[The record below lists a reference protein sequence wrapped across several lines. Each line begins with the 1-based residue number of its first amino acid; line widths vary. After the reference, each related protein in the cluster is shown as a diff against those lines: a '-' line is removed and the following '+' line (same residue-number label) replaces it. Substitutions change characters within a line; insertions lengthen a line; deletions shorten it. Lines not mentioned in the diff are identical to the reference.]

1 MSPLFFA
8 LAFAIVALLV
18 YMGRYS
24 GRVRAEASRF
34 IAAPP
39 EAVYAGVADL
49 QRWQAWNPWL
59 EHARDARP
67 EIDGITLAWDVPEVG
82 RGSVRQVMQRP
93 GSALRQQF
101 EFALPFACRGR
112 SDWQFEPA
120 PGGTRVTWR
129 FKGRVAFTLRAF
141 AATVQGATGLD
152 LRFGLDRL
160 AASLE
165 SAAPAYTLDYAGTQP
180 QPPARFAQQ
189 LHRGPLDLASVV
201 TDAVE
206 RARVVTADHAIDVGS
221 LDEVEVYADR
231 NRLLQALM
239 QLVDNAVA
247 VCPPG
252 GRIAIGCT
260 RLGARAQL
268 WVRDQGPGIALAD
281 REGIFERHARATDSY
296 DGTGLGLA
304 IVAAIARAHGGDARV
319 GESSPDGTTMVVEI
333 PALAQEVS

>member
-1 MSPLFFA
+1 MSPLVFA
-8 LAFAIVALLV
+8 LGFAIVALLV

-67 EIDGITLAWDVPEVG
+67 DIDGVTLAWNVPDVG
-82 RGSVRQVMQRP
+82 RGSVRQVTQRP

-101 EFALPFACRGR
+101 DFALPFACKGR
-112 SDWQFEPA
+112 SDWQFAPA

-129 FKGRVAFTLRAF
+129 FQGRVAFTLRAF

-165 SAAPAYTLDYAGTQP
+165 GRSPDYTLAYAGVQDQP
-180 QPPARFAQQ
+180 AACFAQ
-189 LHRGPLDLASVV
+189 LMHRGPLDRLAADLPDRIDDARRLMTSAGQLADG
-201 TDAVE
+201 DAVVHYLKTQLKL
-206 RARVVTADHAIDVGS
+206 RVVDCRV
-221 LDEVEVYADR
+221 
-231 NRLLQALM
+231 
-239 QLVDNAVA
+239 
-247 VCPPG
+247 
-252 GRIAIGCT
+252 
-260 RLGARAQL
+260 
-268 WVRDQGPGIALAD
+268 
-281 REGIFERHARATDSY
+281 
-296 DGTGLGLA
+296 GLA
-304 IVAAIARAHGGDARV
+304 IDADAPV
-319 GESSPDGTTMVVEI
+319 PDGLTRHQQPAHAAYVLHFDGTPEALELAWYQAMQRLRVEQRQ
-333 PALAQEVS
+333 PHPQLPPSARYAGPSAPGTRGRVTLLLPLKS

>member
-8 LAFAIVALLV
+8 LAFAIVALGV

-67 EIDGITLAWDVPEVG
+67 EIDGVTLAWDVPEVG
-82 RGSVRQVMQRP
+82 RGQVRQVLQRP
-93 GSALRQQF
+93 GSALRQQCD
-101 EFALPFACRGR
+101 FALPFACRGR

-160 AASLE
+160 AATLE
-165 SAAPAYTLDYAGTQP
+165 GCSPAYTLDYAGVHD
-180 QPPARFAQQ
+180 QPPARCAQA
-189 LHRGPLDLASVV
+189 LHRGPLDRLA
-201 TDAVE
+201 TD
-206 RARVVTADHAIDVGS
+206 
-221 LDEVEVYADR
+221 L
-231 NRLLQALM
+231 
-239 QLVDNAVA
+239 
-247 VCPPG
+247 P
-252 GRIAIGCT
+252 GRIAEAR
-260 RLGARAQL
+260 RLMAAAGVPSEGEAVVHYLKTQL
-268 WVRDQGPGIALAD
+268 KLR
-281 REGIFERHARATDSY
+281 
-296 DGTGLGLA
+296 
-304 IVAAIARAHGGDARV
+304 IVDCRV
-319 GESSPDGTTMVVEI
+319 GLPLPPDTEAPAGLTRHEQPAHKAYVLHFDGPPEALELAWYQAMQRLRVESRQPHPQLPPYARYLGNTVPGERGRV
-333 PALAQEVS
+333 ALLLPLRD